1 MGAKERQE
9 FLDAA
14 AKASQARMEEW
25 GAAVAALTRM
35 AMFDMI
41 PAFAALPAM
50 DKFAFF
56 GYCSSNKGKI
66 GEVSYNRIAFAR
78 CVVLNA
84 EIKDFGIPLEQV
96 NDGREYLGCTRL
108 DDKGVQDYIDKAL
121 AAAGAAILNKEK
133 GTDYARSGLPDAN
146 CCGKVGVA
154 WSVILVGQRREKPG
168 ASLISNLAA
177 AAHYMLAR
185 YHVCMAKAREWQMNW
200 VTEGYDA
207 QKRATI
213 AGGDRELKSMAL
225 TANRPFPPDYAIT
238 EWAKKGSADG
248 EADRKR
254 CNSLADQPWIVPI
267 VNKKE
272 WGFE

>member
-1 MGAKERQE
+1 MGAADQKL

-14 AKASQARMEEW
+14 AKASREMRGEW
-25 GAAVAALTRM
+25 GDAASKFFRM
-35 AMFDMI
+35 AMFDML
-41 PAFAALPAM
+41 PAFAALSAG
-50 DKFAFF
+50 DKFTFHDW
-56 GYCSSNKGKI
+56 CTWNESSVGKASVDRVRFVR
-66 GEVSYNRIAFAR
+66 G
-78 CVVLNA
+78 VVVMA
-84 EIKDFGIPLEQV
+84 EIRDFGIPLEQV

-108 DDKGVQDYIDKAL
+108 DDKGVQEYIDKAL
-121 AAAGAAILNKEK
+121 AAADAAIQNKAK

-146 CCGKVGVA
+146 CCGRISVA
-154 WSVILVGQRREKPG
+154 WHEILVGQRRASPG

-185 YHVCMAKAREWQMNW
+185 HHVCMAKAREWQMNA

-238 EWAKKGSADG
+238 AWAKKGAADG

-254 CNSLADQPWIVPI
+254 CNGNADLPLIAPE